1 MAKSKPKLKPKLSE
15 LENSV
20 MSVLWRLSEATAEKV
35 RLALKT
41 SPELKDSTI
50 RTILK
55 RLENKGYVKHRT
67 EKRTY
72 VYSPT
77 EDSSGVAA
85 EAVEGIIEQFCNG
98 SLEHLL
104 VGMVEREVVSPD
116 KLEALA
122 KKIAKARAGSGRKS
136 KRSGGKGK

>member
-1 MAKSKPKLKPKLSE
+1 MAKSKQKIKPKLSE

-20 MSVLWRLSEATAEKV
+20 MSVLWQLSEATAEKV
-35 RLALKT
+35 RLSLKT
-41 SPELKDSTI
+41 SPKLKDSTI

-55 RLENKGYVKHRT
+55 RLENKGYVEHRT

-77 EDSSGVAA
+77 EDSRDVAA
-85 EAVEGIIEQFCNG
+85 EAVEGIIERFCNG
-98 SLEHLL
+98 SLENLL
-104 VGMVEREVVSPD
+104 VGMVDREVVSPD

-136 KRSGGKGK
+136 KRSDRKGK